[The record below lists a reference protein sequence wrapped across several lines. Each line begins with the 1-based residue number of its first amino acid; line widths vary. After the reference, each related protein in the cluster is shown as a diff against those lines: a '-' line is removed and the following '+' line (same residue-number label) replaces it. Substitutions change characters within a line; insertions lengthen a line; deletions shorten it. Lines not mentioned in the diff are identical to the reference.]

1 MFGAFLL
8 DLGVLFA
15 SLRSDGTKGKCQKN
29 MYHYIY
35 YQNNYISNRTKRKAK
50 IVIFSKPLVL
60 VSATCNV
67 KATGNVCLFNILE
80 MVV

>member
-1 MFGAFLL
+1 M
-8 DLGVLFA
+8 VQRA
-15 SLRSDGTKGKCQKN
+15 SAKKKI
-29 MYHYIY
+29 YHYIH

-50 IVIFSKPLVL
+50 IIIFSKPLVL

>member
-8 DLGVLFA
+8 DLDVLFA
-15 SLRSDGTKGKCQKN
+15 SLRSDGTKSKCQKK
-29 MYHYIY
+29 

-50 IVIFSKPLVL
+50 IIIFSKPLVL

>member
-1 MFGAFLL
+1 M
-8 DLGVLFA
+8 VQRA
-15 SLRSDGTKGKCQKN
+15 SARKN
-29 MYHYIY
+29 IYDYIY
-35 YQNNYISNRTKRKAK
+35 YQNNYISNSTKRKAK
-50 IVIFSKPLVL
+50 IIIFSKPLVL